1 MKRVEW
7 IAVATGISGLALP
20 LLLAAG
26 PPQPLRAVVAFALIG
41 FVPGFALTRL
51 LGFGDGVMLVV
62 VPIAL
67 SLALTAAVS
76 TLLLS
81 LTAWSWLRCIYV
93 LGAVA
98 LVASAVRL
106 GRLT

>member
-7 IAVATGISGLALP
+7 IAAATGISGLGLP

-26 PPQPLRAVVAFALIG
+26 LPQPLRAVVAFALIG
-41 FVPGFALTRL
+41 FVPGFAVTRL
-51 LGFGDGVMLVV
+51 LGFGDNVMLVV
-62 VPIAL
+62 VSIAL
-67 SLALTAAVS
+67 SLSLTAAVS

-81 LTAWSWLRCIYV
+81 LTAWSWLRCVYV
-93 LGAVA
+93 LGAIT

-106 GRLT
+106 GRPA